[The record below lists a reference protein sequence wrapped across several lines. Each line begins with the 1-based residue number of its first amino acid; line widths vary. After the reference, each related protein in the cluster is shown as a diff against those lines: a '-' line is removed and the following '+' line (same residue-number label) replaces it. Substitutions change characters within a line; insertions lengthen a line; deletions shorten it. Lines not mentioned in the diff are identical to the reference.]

1 MPFKMCLKWLICTTV
16 CMTSTLSVAQN
27 LKQKQD
33 KKTSWQSLYQPTE
46 FDGMPIRMMPP
57 IQIEAGKKYP
67 LILSLHGAGGTGSK
81 NNKQLKDWNKQ
92 LAVAQRRKEFP
103 CYVVAPQARGL
114 WNSEHL
120 KKIQS
125 YINTLSS
132 VDMDRV
138 YIMGHSMGGHGTYIF
153 IQLAPDYFAA
163 AAPSA
168 GSGLRRTEE
177 FIDAAKIKDIPI
189 WAFHGDKDKTCP
201 IEKDR
206 EVFTKIKNMGGIM
219 KLTTWAGGT
228 HAVSEKMIPGA
239 ENGTTESS
247 SERCNDAT
255 DFMTWLF
262 SNTK

>member
-1 MPFKMCLKWLICTTV
+1 
-16 CMTSTLSVAQN
+16 MTSTLSVAQN
-27 LKQKQD
+27 LKQKQV

-177 FIDAAKIKDIPI
+177 FIDAAKI
-189 WAFHGDKDKTCP
+189 
-201 IEKDR
+201 DR
-206 EVFTKIKNMGGIM
+206 ALQSASRCHNGAVFSWNRTSKSSSVMAH
-219 KLTTWAGGT
+219 TPSSP
-228 HAVSEKMIPGA
+228 VSRKR
-239 ENGTTESS
+239 ESS
-247 SERCNDAT
+247 S
-255 DFMTWLF
+255 
-262 SNTK
+262 